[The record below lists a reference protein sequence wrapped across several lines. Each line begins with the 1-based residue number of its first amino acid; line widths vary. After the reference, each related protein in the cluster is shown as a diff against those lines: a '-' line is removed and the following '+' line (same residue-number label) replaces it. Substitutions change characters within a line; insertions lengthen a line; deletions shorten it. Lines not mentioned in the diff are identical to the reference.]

1 MVTSG
6 LLIHEVGRPLYTIS
20 VPIRVPQFQLIVL
33 PDGDVRRRCI
43 FQPSS
48 FILQNQSAPR
58 RRGRPKQIWASEV
71 YRMAVEIAEGVV
83 MLGDLLRD
91 AAKWRSKV
99 RAFCFLPPG
108 E

>member
-1 MVTSG
+1 M
-6 LLIHEVGRPLYTIS
+6 
-20 VPIRVPQFQLIVL
+20 L
-33 PDGDVRRRCI
+33 PDDDVRRRCI

-48 FILQNQSAPR
+48 FLLQNLSAPR

-71 YRMAVEIAEGVV
+71 YRMAVEIAEGFD
-83 MLGDLLRD
+83 MLGNLLRD

-108 E
+108 

>member
-1 MVTSG
+1 M
-6 LLIHEVGRPLYTIS
+6 
-20 VPIRVPQFQLIVL
+20 L
-33 PDGDVRRRCI
+33 PDDDVRRRCI

-48 FILQNQSAPR
+48 FILQNLLPPR
-58 RRGRPKQIWASEV
+58 C
-71 YRMAVEIAEGVV
+71 RMAVEIAEAFD

-108 E
+108 